1 MGSKSPSEYPS
12 KNKPKMAL
20 RVPLARRDFFFEDPF
35 FASVWEDF
43 EKLRR
48 DIWSGHG
55 SFLQNGDFW
64 PASRFSSVFPE
75 KRWFYPENFFDDD
88 KFKVSLDTHGF
99 QPEDLQI
106 KVKDNI
112 VNIEAKHEEKKSDS
126 TSKSY
131 SSKHLSK
138 SYTLPQGCKME
149 DVKSNLSADGILM
162 VSAPKKNPPKS
173 VRFARS
179 VP

>member
-1 MGSKSPSEYPS
+1 MNFSKVGEKFEFH
-12 KNKPKMAL
+12 KNKT
-20 RVPLARRDFFFEDPF
+20 
-35 FASVWEDF
+35 
-43 EKLRR
+43 
-48 DIWSGHG
+48 
-55 SFLQNGDFW
+55 FLQFW
-64 PASRFSSVFPE
+64 NLVT
-75 KRWFYPENFFDDD
+75 DTDD
-88 KFKVSLDTHGF
+88 KFEVSLDTHGF

-179 VP
+179 VPIEMKK

>member
-20 RVPLARRDFFFEDPF
+20 RVPLARRDFFFEDPS

-64 PASRFSSVFPE
+64 PASRFSSVLPE

-88 KFKVSLDTHGF
+88 DFKLIPQLKDEILKVTDSDNKFEVSLDTHGF
-99 QPEDLQI
+99 QPEDSQI
-106 KVKDNI
+106 KIKDNVI
-112 VNIEAKHEEKKSDS
+112 NIEAKHEEKKSDDN
-126 TSKSY
+126 SKSY
-131 SSKHLSK
+131 VSRHLSR
-138 SYTLPQGCKME
+138 SYTLPHQRLC
-149 DVKSNLSADGILM
+149 VFLM
-162 VSAPKKNPPKS
+162 LIKTIVT
-173 VRFARS
+173 
-179 VP
+179 

>member
-1 MGSKSPSEYPS
+1 M
-12 KNKPKMAL
+12 
-20 RVPLARRDFFFEDPF
+20 
-35 FASVWEDF
+35 
-43 EKLRR
+43 
-48 DIWSGHG
+48 
-55 SFLQNGDFW
+55 
-64 PASRFSSVFPE
+64 
-75 KRWFYPENFFDDD
+75 
-88 KFKVSLDTHGF
+88 DTHGF

-112 VNIEAKHEEKKSDS
+112 VNIEAKHEEKKSDK
-126 TSKSY
+126 TSKSFT
-131 SSKHLSK
+131 SKHLSK

-179 VP
+179 VPIEMKK

>member
-1 MGSKSPSEYPS
+1 MSLISEHARFFHQHAHRAASVRMRTARRAHLRMYKLEPDTHCFSKSPSEFQS

-20 RVPLARRDFFFEDPF
+20 RVPLTRRDFFFEDPF

-55 SFLQNGDFW
+55 AFLQNGDFW

-88 KFKVSLDTHGF
+88 DFKLIPQLKDELLKGIEKNSDFPSLK
-99 QPEDLQI
+99 LQLRVFGRDSEGSGAG
-106 KVKDNI
+106 VKR
-112 VNIEAKHEEKKSDS
+112 
-126 TSKSY
+126 
-131 SSKHLSK
+131 L
-138 SYTLPQGCKME
+138 
-149 DVKSNLSADGILM
+149 
-162 VSAPKKNPPKS
+162 
-173 VRFARS
+173 
-179 VP
+179 